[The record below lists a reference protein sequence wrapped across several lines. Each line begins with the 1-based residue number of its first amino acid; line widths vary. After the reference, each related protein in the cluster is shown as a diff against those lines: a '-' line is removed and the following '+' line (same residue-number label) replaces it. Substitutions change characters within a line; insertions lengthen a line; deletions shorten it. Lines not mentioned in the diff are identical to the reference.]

1 MHTFVVNFKFMICLW
16 HAILICIENAGND
29 AVKTSP
35 VYKSCF
41 RYILLKRIF
50 ISGQIL
56 IFLCLNSSSKSR
68 TQFASSFAFFPPCCR
83 IVTFASTHIPH
94 SKCTVYDNDLIFA
107 SQLHHRRW
115 SASNQ
120 RTYLKF
126 LEMTFLAT
134 DFYLVKEKSIYNI
147 FEIWVFS
154 SLLMYTSIYILKM
167 VTTPWA
173 LLFCYSWI
181 NKILS
186 VNVLLCSS
194 IDVISW
200 LLWPWAFPECQVSA
214 GDFNPQTLIRNSLH
228 VLRHTVLDGNHRHTK
243 SL

>member
-1 MHTFVVNFKFMICLW
+1 MFSIHFVKKDLHIRTNIDILVPKFQFKISYTICV
-16 HAILICIENAGND
+16 IFCINPF
-29 AVKTSP
+29 V
-35 VYKSCF
+35 
-41 RYILLKRIF
+41 I
-50 ISGQIL
+50 
-56 IFLCLNSSSKSR
+56 
-68 TQFASSFAFFPPCCR
+68 FPPCCR

-107 SQLHHRRW
+107 SWLHHRRW

-126 LEMTFLAT
+126 LEMTFLAM

-186 VNVLLCSS
+186 VNVPLCSS
-194 IDVISW
+194 IDVVTLGISRMSSICRGLQSSDINQKLITCITSHRSRW
-200 LLWPWAFPECQVSA
+200 QSQTHKVPVSSPRTNTGA
-214 GDFNPQTLIRNSLH
+214 VFSTLTPGRNTRSPPLMSQYSE
-228 VLRHTVLDGNHRHTK
+228 VN
-243 SL
+243 

>member
-1 MHTFVVNFKFMICLW
+1 MFSIHFVKKDLHIRTNIDILVPKFQFKISYTICV
-16 HAILICIENAGND
+16 IFCINPF
-29 AVKTSP
+29 V
-35 VYKSCF
+35 
-41 RYILLKRIF
+41 I
-50 ISGQIL
+50 
-56 IFLCLNSSSKSR
+56 
-68 TQFASSFAFFPPCCR
+68 FPPCCR

-107 SQLHHRRW
+107 SWLHHRRW

-228 VLRHTVLDGNHRHTK
+228 VLRHAVLDGNHRHTK